1 MVDRIHHINFLVKD
15 LDTAV
20 ERYKALLGDVELHYG
35 DLEGRGVRTARFR
48 LGESWLVLV
57 QPTTTDSVPARHLA
71 KHGEGFFLLSLGV
84 ASLTDAI
91 DEVSARGGR
100 FTGDKPRQ
108 GLDDWLVSDLDDQ
121 QFFGAQLQLCESAK

>member
-1 MVDRIHHINFLVKD
+1 MIDRIHHINFLVKD
-15 LDTAV
+15 LDAAV

-57 QPTTTDSVPARHLA
+57 QPTSADGAPALHLA
-71 KHGEGFFLLSLGV
+71 QHGEGFFLLSLGV
-84 ASLTDAI
+84 TSLTEAVG
-91 DEVSARGGR
+91 EVSARGGK
-100 FTGDKPRQ
+100 FASGKPRQ
-108 GLDDWLVSDLDDQ
+108 GLEDWLVSDLDDQ